1 MPESLPEWTRTRLR
15 GADCLHFAD
24 AGFHVKT
31 LTAAAVAAA
40 VLVPAIA
47 EAHPH
52 RVCHFEHHH
61 HRVCHW
67 VR

>member
-1 MPESLPEWTRTRLR
+1 MKMLLT
-15 GADCLHFAD
+15 
-24 AGFHVKT
+24 T

>member
-1 MPESLPEWTRTRLR
+1 MTRIAKILAITT
-15 GADCLHFAD
+15 F
-24 AGFHVKT
+24 
-31 LTAAAVAAA
+31 AAAAFAPM
-40 VLVPAIA
+40 LA

-52 RVCHFEHHH
+52 RVCHMNHH